1 MRREACDAVLVGI
14 QMSDLDGE
22 EATRQIRKCPRP
34 KKNTIPITAMTA
46 NAMAD
51 AREQYLAPG
60 MNDYVS
66 KSVQPEMLLAKL
78 AHIAISASVPQ
89 PSAKTMDES
98 NKPTKLP
105 DGDTQPANG
114 PLLEVARLAGL
125 ETLLP
130 PQQLREFIV

>member
-1 MRREACDAVLVGI
+1 
-14 QMSDLDGE
+14 MS
-22 EATRQIRKCPRP
+22 AT

-51 AREQYLAPG
+51 AREHYLAAR
-60 MNDYVS
+60 MNDSVS
-66 KSVQPEMLLAKL
+66 NSAQPEMLLAKL

-114 PLLEVARLAGL
+114 PLLEAARFADLD
-125 ETLLP
+125 TLLP
-130 PQQLREFIV
+130 PPQLSTSIVS